1 MWGDC
6 VQDVRE
12 HLGKSTEEF
21 LFLDKVRIDLRLQL
35 ECSGTMRRNEELGGN
50 IDLHLSWGAGMTS
63 SQTPSTLLHME
74 SILLT
79 KYAIRYG
86 GGAAGVIHFH
96 YPIILH
102 SFSPKP
108 VESGCWILS

>member
-1 MWGDC
+1 ML
-6 VQDVRE
+6 E
-12 HLGKSTEEF
+12 NILGKSSKES
-21 LFLDKVRIDLRLQL
+21 LFLVKVRIDLRLQL
-35 ECSGTMRRNEELGGN
+35 KWSGTMRRNEELEGN
-50 IDLHLSWGAGMTS
+50 TDLHSSWGAGMTS

-96 YPIILH
+96 YPIILC
-102 SFSPKP
+102 SFSTKP
-108 VESGCWILS
+108 VDSAC